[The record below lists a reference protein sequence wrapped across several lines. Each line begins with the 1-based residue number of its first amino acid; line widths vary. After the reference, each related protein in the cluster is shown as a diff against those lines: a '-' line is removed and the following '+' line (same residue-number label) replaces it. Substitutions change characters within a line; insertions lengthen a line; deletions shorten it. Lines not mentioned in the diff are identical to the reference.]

1 MTVEEAKMIYGD
13 PQNNGYVWCT
23 DCPCVG
29 ADKTCSFE
37 TDCNGEQQ
45 AWERIAKYMSEQ
57 EATVKEVFTKTVEP
71 TNDVIKHPNH
81 YCREGAMECIDE
93 MVLLFGKDVVKHFC
107 LCNIWKYR
115 YRSNHKNGEEDIR
128 KSDQY
133 VRIYKELCN
142 E

>member
-13 PQNNGYVWCT
+13 SQHNGYVWCEN
-23 DCPCVG
+23 CPC
-29 ADKTCSFE
+29 ADGKGTCFAE
-37 TDCNGEQQ
+37 TDCDGEQL

-57 EATVKEVFTKTVEP
+57 EAILEESTETVEP